1 MIHGTVEYPVV
12 LRGLCMALCL
22 PACGGG
28 CGESDG
34 RGAPASAGSEQAT
47 GVPSGPPDVTPAP
60 ASQSAVE
67 LPAFGEVFS
76 IENVGG
82 DVLEEV
88 IAIERR
94 PTPRPDV
101 APIGHAHLH
110 STGWELRPID
120 ADDVTLPAERATVVA
135 GDRLCDARITGAR
148 RLHGTL
154 RGADAPSREA
164 TFLALT
170 FEGCDGASF
179 GILGAEVTRHA
190 VDPARLPTASRE
202 LVQLIRRRDAQLAGD
217 DITDERITPPRA
229 LTLPEHDLAIVV
241 GHGRWV
247 VHRGRVVQNG
257 YGRPT
262 AVLVAGDQ
270 VLIELASISEGWF
283 ARLEDF
289 EPWPERSAQ
298 TR

>member
-1 MIHGTVEYPVV
+1 MVRC
-12 LRGLCMALCL
+12 RGALL
-22 PACGGG
+22 FAVTFATTGCGGSS
-28 CGESDG
+28 ESHG
-34 RGAPASAGSEQAT
+34 RGAPASAGGEQAT
-47 GVPSGPPDVTPAP
+47 GVPSAAPDVTPAP

-67 LPAFGEVFS
+67 LPAFGEVFM
-76 IENVGG
+76 IENGDG

-88 IAIERR
+88 IAIERP

-101 APIGHAHLH
+101 APLGLALLH

-120 ADDVTLPAERATVVA
+120 ADGVAPPAERVTVVA
-135 GDRLCDARITGAR
+135 GDRLCVARITGAR
-148 RLHGTL
+148 FLHGTL
-154 RGADAPSREA
+154 RGADGPLREA

-217 DITDERITPPRA
+217 ITDERVTPPRA

-241 GHGRWV
+241 GHARWV
-247 VHRGRVVQNG
+247 VHRDRVVQNG
-257 YGRPT
+257 YGRPIS
-262 AVLVAGDQ
+262 VLVAGDQ
-270 VLIELASISEGWF
+270 VLIQLVSISEGWF
-283 ARLEDF
+283 ARVEDF